1 MPAVWFRPR
10 RFQHRRGFLLQASQF
25 IMVRQ
30 LSRVDRYWQEC
41 YRVRSSHETE
51 CEPFQRC
58 QTTCH
63 TTMQSFAPRHEPFG
77 PFGPGDV
84 NAGDCRFGPPR
95 CIACQHYA
103 PSDAAGQ
110 SGRVPQTA
118 MATDAQ
124 TRAADRVSNRAYGNH
139 TGRSRK
145 PFPQCATKTTRASSD
160 AFKCRRPTRR
170 CIGVADRKWKPRIFC
185 RRVLPRRITSSTL
198 PTSEPTWARA

>member
-1 MPAVWFRPR
+1 MSVADRCR
-10 RFQHRRGFLLQASQF
+10 ILLAQHRRGFLLQASQF

-95 CIACQHYA
+95 RPCTGCTSSDSTSHRLHRPPRHRAVTACR
-103 PSDAAGQ
+103 PGDSEMI
-110 SGRVPQTA
+110 S
-118 MATDAQ
+118 ATSRGWQ
-124 TRAADRVSNRAYGNH
+124 VIPTSSP
-139 TGRSRK
+139 RSRLDSTAARSR
-145 PFPQCATKTTRASSD
+145 QSS
-160 AFKCRRPTRR
+160 P
-170 CIGVADRKWKPRIFC
+170 
-185 RRVLPRRITSSTL
+185 
-198 PTSEPTWARA
+198 